1 MEENNAEKVKRKKPA
16 KPSDPVQQTKFALIA
31 NLYASGLKDEKL
43 LCEMTPVKIT
53 EQFPEI
59 TTAEMKMLLDLQTAV
74 GGGRLY
80 SFLCGNEVK

>member
-1 MEENNAEKVKRKKPA
+1 MEESNAEKVKRKKQV

-31 NLYASGLKDEKL
+31 NLSASGLKDEKQ

-59 TTAEMKMLLDLQTAV
+59 TTAEMKMLLDLLTAV
-74 GGGRLY
+74 RGGKLY